1 MFCPNCGNKCQDNH
15 LFCGNCGAKL
25 PVEAARAAA
34 SSAIGTT
41 PSSHTNST
49 PPTTATTAVESARP
63 AATLRNETPMTE
75 GIILTNL
82 PALARKL
89 NSDVITVGAL
99 LQAYAEASL
108 TRNIRYRILDVAN
121 YSMLNPDAR
130 GRRISLSPTDSW
142 VEHGS
147 LLADSYRYGR
157 HTTREETAYLFIIG
171 GEDIIPMPV
180 VRHYMADNPS
190 IGDKDIDTDIPY
202 AYLLGERTYPMLTSG
217 ELFEYEQYFH
227 VGRLPF
233 ALDASLDD
241 LAGYLRRAAQAFDG
255 IPLSSW
261 YGQTNLPWGDDS
273 QIVISPLQQARL
285 HTNASLHEESYAT
298 MGDYRFSLAQG
309 GLFYSLPI
317 TEQDV
322 DRFFDRKANFYY
334 FNLHGSDA
342 PTTSGFVADFKGQG
356 FGAIDP
362 HQLATMEVPNIF
374 VTEACYGA
382 KYMQYYRDQSML
394 LSAIGNQTLLYLG
407 SSRSAFCNNRYPIDN
422 SDRLSNVYITELL
435 NGNTAGEALYLA
447 RKSFFEYDNGRLYDQ
462 QMVSIVE
469 FNLFGDPTLRAQR
482 PLQQDRIESTTRN
495 IMARKGVQ
503 TVAEHKCIYTA
514 DTSSG
519 PQSILDQVRG
529 AVNRNLQ
536 QIRETVDRELYARLG
551 VEPRQLRHIF
561 SNHYPDGK
569 SFYSFDY
576 VENNPTFDRL
586 HTAITDADGK
596 VKTIVSTK

>member
-1 MFCPNCGNKCQDNH
+1 MFCPNCGNKCQDGH
-15 LFCGNCGAKL
+15 LFCGNCGTKL
-25 PVEAARAAA
+25 PVEVARAVAPSATPETVSSGTTSTSPHAAPA
-34 SSAIGTT
+34 SS
-41 PSSHTNST
+41 SSSLSS
-49 PPTTATTAVESARP
+49 ATF
-63 AATLRNETPMTE
+63 RNETPMTE

-89 NSDVITVGAL
+89 HTDTDTVSAL
-99 LQAYAEASL
+99 LHAYAEASL
-108 TRNIRYRILDVAN
+108 ARNIRYRVLDAAN
-121 YSMLNPDAR
+121 YPMLNPEAR

-142 VEHGS
+142 IEHGA
-147 LLADSYRYGR
+147 LLADCYRYGR

-202 AYLLGERTYPMLTSG
+202 AYLLGERTHPMLLSG
-217 ELFEYEQYFH
+217 KLFEYEQYFH

-241 LAGYLRRAAQAFDG
+241 LTGYLRRAAQAFSG
-255 IPLSSW
+255 ISLTNW

-273 QIVISPLQQARL
+273 QVVVAPLRQARL
-285 HTNASLHEESYAT
+285 HTNATLHEESYAT

-317 TEQDV
+317 TDQDI

-342 PTTSGFVADFKGQG
+342 PTTGGFVADFKGQG

-362 HQLATMEVPNIF
+362 RQLATMEVPNIL

-382 KYMQYYRDQSML
+382 KYMQYYRNQSML
-394 LSAIGNQTLLYLG
+394 LSAIGTQTLLYLG

-422 SDRLSNVYITELL
+422 SDRLSNIYIAELL
-435 NGNTAGEALYLA
+435 NGNTAGESLYLA
-447 RKSFFEYDNGRLYDQ
+447 RKSFFEYDKGRLYDQ
-462 QMVSIVE
+462 QLVSIVE

-482 PLQQDRIESTTRN
+482 PLQSRIEPASRN

-503 TVAEHKCIYTA
+503 TISERKCIYTA
-514 DTSSG
+514 DSSAG
-519 PQSILDQVRG
+519 QQSILDQVRC

-576 VENNPTFDRL
+576 LENHSTFDRL
-586 HTAITDADGK
+586 HTAITDVDGK
-596 VKTIVSTK
+596 IKTIVSTK

>member
-15 LFCGNCGAKL
+15 LFCGNCGTKL
-25 PVEAARAAA
+25 PIEEARAAT
-34 SSAIGTT
+34 SSAI
-41 PSSHTNST
+41 PE
-49 PPTTATTAVESARP
+49 TATSIPPLAAP
-63 AATLRNETPMTE
+63 ATTVSSNAHSTATLRNETPMTE

-89 NSDVITVGAL
+89 HTDTETVSAL
-99 LQAYAEASL
+99 LHAYTEASL
-108 TRNIRYRILDVAN
+108 ARNIRYRLLDAAN
-121 YSMLNPDAR
+121 YPMLNPEAR
-130 GRRISLSPTDSW
+130 GRRISLSSTDSW
-142 VEHGS
+142 IEHGA
-147 LLADSYRYGR
+147 LLADCYRYGR

-202 AYLLGERTYPMLTSG
+202 AYLLGERTYPMLSSG
-217 ELFEYEQYFH
+217 KLFEYEQYFH

-233 ALDASLDD
+233 ALNASLDD
-241 LAGYLRRAAQAFDG
+241 LAGYLRRAAQAFSG
-255 IPLSSW
+255 IPLTNW

-273 QIVISPLQQARL
+273 QIVVSPLRQAQL
-285 HTNASLHEESYAT
+285 HTNATRHEEIYAT

-317 TEQDV
+317 TEQDI

-334 FNLHGSDA
+334 FNLHGSNA

-362 HQLATMEVPNIF
+362 RQLATMETPNIL

-422 SDRLSNVYITELL
+422 SDRLSNIYISELL

-462 QMVSIVE
+462 QLVSIVE

-482 PLQQDRIESTTRN
+482 PLQSRTEPVSRK

-503 TVAEHKCIYTA
+503 TVADHKCIYDASA
-514 DTSSG
+514 DR
-519 PQSILDQVRG
+519 QSILDQVRG

-536 QIRETVDRELYARLG
+536 LIRETVDRELYARLG
-551 VEPRQLRHIF
+551 IEPRQLRHIF

-576 VENNPTFDRL
+576 QENHPTFDRL

-596 VKTIVSTK
+596 IKTIVSTK